1 MIRRINLNTGTRKND
16 GLTVSQLL
24 RAVRC
29 YVREELDP
37 EMTEEEFRDSYTDLK
52 NNLGSP
58 IAVYRALAFGNLDTW
73 DDAFTDLPIEEQHAL
88 LYNRI
93 DWSQIGTSWTW
104 DKECAQIGGSLDA
117 ITERQI
123 IIEANVYEPSI
134 DMLMTLWQNLT
145 SFEEEREIRLF
156 PGEDIRITSITFEHD
171 QSVSCILPEH
181 ANTGPESKID
191 LRSETLLEIEACLAS
206 LDQKIPLT
214 EARRELIKRQASSLN
229 GF

>member
-1 MIRRINLNTGTRKND
+1 MIRRINLNTGARKND

-58 IAVYRALAFGNLDTW
+58 IAVYRALAFANLDTW

-214 EARRELIKRQASSLN
+214 EARRELIKRQANSLN